1 MCTGSPYRGLAEKK
15 FEEIMAEK
23 FSNLMKTINLQ
34 IQETQQ
40 TPNTRNMKKTTPR
53 HIIIIS
59 PKASDK
65 EKILKAARQF

>member
-23 FSNLMKTINLQ
+23 FSNSMKTINLQ

-40 TPNTRNMKKTTPR
+40 TPTTRNMKKTTPR
-53 HIIIIS
+53 HLII
-59 PKASDK
+59 KL
-65 EKILKAARQF
+65 LKKQQI

>member
-40 TPNTRNMKKTTPR
+40 TPTTRNMKKTTPR
-53 HIIIIS
+53 HLII
-59 PKASDK
+59 KL
-65 EKILKAARQF
+65 LKKQQI

>member
-23 FSNLMKTINLQ
+23 FSNSMKTRNLQ

-40 TPNTRNMKKTTPR
+40 TPTTRNMKKTTPR
-53 HIIIIS
+53 HLII
-59 PKASDK
+59 KL
-65 EKILKAARQF
+65 LKKQQI